1 MQRTFRAFVDIT
13 RKSAFLKK
21 SGTGVAIGSKREDQT
36 MKTHSEIV
44 VTLTADLLQSLRAQ
58 SQELKI
64 PLKWLIAGLVCDTIE
79 PAEQPI
85 AQGSRQPTR
94 HVA

>member
-1 MQRTFRAFVDIT
+1 
-13 RKSAFLKK
+13 
-21 SGTGVAIGSKREDQT
+21 

-44 VTLTADLLQSLRAQ
+44 VTLSDDLLQSLRSQ

-64 PLKWLIAGLVCDTIE
+64 PLKWLVAGLVCDTIE

-85 AQGSRQPTR
+85 AQGSRQPAR
-94 HVA
+94 QVA

>member
-1 MQRTFRAFVDIT
+1 
-13 RKSAFLKK
+13 
-21 SGTGVAIGSKREDQT
+21 

-44 VTLTADLLQSLRAQ
+44 VTLSDDLLQSLRAR

-64 PLKWLIAGLVCDTIE
+64 PLKWLVAGLVCDTIE
-79 PAEQPI
+79 PDEQPI
-85 AQGSRQPTR
+85 AQGSRQPAR

>member
-1 MQRTFRAFVDIT
+1 MQRTFRAVLDIT
-13 RKSAFLKK
+13 RESAFPKTF
-21 SGTGVAIGSKREDQT
+21 GTGVAIASKREDQT

-44 VTLTADLLQSLRAQ
+44 VTLTADLLQSLRTQ

-64 PLKWLIAGLVCDTIE
+64 PLKWLVAGLVCDTFE

-85 AQGSRQPTR
+85 VQGSRQPTR